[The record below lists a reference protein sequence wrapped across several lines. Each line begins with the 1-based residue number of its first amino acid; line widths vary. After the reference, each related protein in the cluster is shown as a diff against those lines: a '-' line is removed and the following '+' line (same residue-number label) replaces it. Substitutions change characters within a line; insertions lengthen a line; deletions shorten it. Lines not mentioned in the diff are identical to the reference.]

1 VEAGHS
7 LKVGYGCFAMIKAC
21 PFSTGLMSK
30 MTMHWSSSCNFT
42 EGISPSMMREKT
54 VFPIIYLI
62 LYSITNGVEPQAGTF
77 FSRLSFLPLLKVA
90 KEVLPVVSCAKQ
102 QDVVYQVFIQHTV

>member
-1 VEAGHS
+1 
-7 LKVGYGCFAMIKAC
+7 
-21 PFSTGLMSK
+21 
-30 MTMHWSSSCNFT
+30 
-42 EGISPSMMREKT
+42 
-54 VFPIIYLI
+54 